1 MLFDQPFSFIVAIE
15 KKTSQEVWSGSPTTY
30 SDLKIFRCLV
40 YAHVDNGK
48 LEPKSVKCIF
58 LGYKYGVKGYK
69 LWCPET
75 KKSIISKD
83 VIFYGTS
90 MIQVLASK
98 DSSIEIVQIVDKQVE
113 FETGL
118 VPNSPSTSVPV
129 QQYYIIRDRERR
141 AIKPPQKYGKAD
153 LIVYASS
160 VVDNIEFSEEPST
173 YEEVVSCNDSGK
185 WMIVMQEEMETLH
198 KNGTWDMG
206 HGTWDMV
213 RLPKRK
219 KAIWCKWVF
228 KKKEGTPG
236 VENARY
242 KVRLVAK
249 GYSQIPSVDFTNVF
263 SLVVKHSSIIALLGI
278 VAFHDYELEQLNV
291 KTAFLLGELEDE
303 IYMLQPEGF
312 IVSGKEDCLPT

>member
-1 MLFDQPFSFIVAIE
+1 M
-15 KKTSQEVWSGSPTTY
+15 
-30 SDLKIFRCLV
+30 
-40 YAHVDNGK
+40 
-48 LEPKSVKCIF
+48 KCIF

-75 KKSIISKD
+75 KKSIIRED

-98 DSSIEIVQIVDKQVE
+98 DSSIQIMQRVDKQVE
-113 FETGL
+113 FETIL

-129 QQYYIIRDRERR
+129 QQYSIVRDRERR
-141 AIKPPQKYGKAD
+141 TIKPPQKYGKAD
-153 LIVYASS
+153 LIIYALS

-185 WMIVMQEEMETLH
+185 WMIVMEEEMESLH
-198 KNGTWDMG
+198 KNGTWDMA
-206 HGTWDMV
+206 

-219 KAIWCKWVF
+219 KAIRCKWVF

-242 KVRLVAK
+242 KARLVAK

-263 SLVVKHSSIIALLGI
+263 SLVVKHSSIRALLGI
-278 VAFHDYELEQLNV
+278 VAFHDYELEQLDV
-291 KTAFLLGELEDE
+291 KTAFLHRELEDD